1 MIKHV
6 GTHNDKKVI
15 VMFREVPGE
24 DHMALVLYT
33 EKLPTIIHDDIM
45 RVLQREEG
53 QAADHFAEALHRF
66 TGTDGVNLLERVHR
80 ERWMKKVRAQDVILR
95 PVPGQKGAL
104 LSEVNEIIRMQKEGS
119 EAARRMAELDANTGM
134 ADYAKNN
141 AFQETQSAALT
152 DADIAKDLIQQAE
165 KMMAQINT
173 LNAEVTRLTEEA
185 YGLDPSLKPKKTTKA
200 KKAPTEA
207 TA

>member
-24 DHMALVLYT
+24 EHMALVLYT
-33 EKLPTIIHDDIM
+33 EKLPTVIHDDIM

-66 TGTDGVNLLERVHR
+66 TGTDGMNLLERVHR

-104 LSEVNEIIRMQKEGS
+104 LSEVNEIIRMQKQGS
-119 EAARRMAELDANTGM
+119 EAAKRMAELDANAGM
-134 ADYAKNN
+134 ADYAKNE
-141 AFQETQSAALT
+141 AFQETQSVLS
-152 DADIAKDLIQQAE
+152 DADIAKNLIAQAE
-165 KMMAQINT
+165 QMTAQIDT
-173 LNAEVTRLTEEA
+173 LNAEVKRLTEEA
-185 YGLDPSLKPKKTTKA
+185 YDLDPSLKPKKTSRSTKKEQA
-200 KKAPTEA
+200 
-207 TA
+207 